1 MKIVVNIFS
10 LIFIV
15 STISCSSNETLVD
28 YKKIDLIKIDST
40 YLTKQ
45 LIRSEVE
52 TNYKIIRNG
61 CIPILPKFE
70 ISVINFEILDINK
83 KIISAKPI
91 GGKDAITV
99 KIVYPELAKR
109 ARIEGNVICEFKV
122 DKNGNAM
129 DIKILKDIGGG
140 CGEGVLDSILKSKF
154 IPGMKLKNKIESKYR
169 IAIQFKILPV
179 NNEE

>member
-1 MKIVVNIFS
+1 MTFS
-10 LIFIV
+10 F
-15 STISCSSNETLVD
+15 SSSESMVD
-28 YKKIDLIKIDST
+28 YNNMGLLKMDSIS
-40 YLTKQ
+40 LSKQ
-45 LIRSEVE
+45 SISSEVE

-70 ISVINFEILDINK
+70 ISVINFEILDTNK
-83 KIISAKPI
+83 QIISAKPI

-140 CGEGVLDSILKSKF
+140 CGDGVLDSILKSKF